1 MNVALS
7 PEEEIEEIE
16 EDEEVETSTT
26 YRINFE
32 TGRLTGETI
41 SGIEAIRQ
49 FIYMTLRTERY
60 AHPIYSHDIGTEIQE
75 LLTDTEATDEYK
87 EMEIPR
93 LLEEALLVDERID
106 HIEELEVTKQNDSFH
121 VKLAIVTD
129 EGTLE
134 IEEVMEGDV

>member
-1 MNVALS
+1 MALS
-7 PEEEIEEIE
+7 PEEEIEETE

-26 YRINFE
+26 YRIDVE

-49 FIYMTLRTERY
+49 FVYMTLRTERY

-75 LLTDTEATDEYK
+75 LLMDTEATDEYK

-93 LLEEALLVDERID
+93 LLEEALIVDERID
-106 HIEELEVTKQNDSFH
+106 HIEEIEVTKENDSFH

-134 IEEVMEGDV
+134 IEEVMESDV

>member
-1 MNVALS
+1 MALS

-16 EDEEVETSTT
+16 EDEEVETSST
-26 YRINFE
+26 YRIDFE

>member
-1 MNVALS
+1 MALS
-7 PEEEIEEIE
+7 PEEEIEETE

-26 YRINFE
+26 YQIDFDI
-32 TGRLTGETI
+32 GRLTGETI

>member
-1 MNVALS
+1 MALS
-7 PEEEIEEIE
+7 PEEEIEETE
-16 EDEEVETSTT
+16 EDDVIEPSTT
-26 YRINFE
+26 YRIDFE
-32 TGRLTGETI
+32 HGRLTNEYV

-93 LLEEALLVDERID
+93 LIEEALLVDERID
-106 HIEELEVTKQNDSFH
+106 HIEEIDIMKRNDAFL
-121 VKLAIVTD
+121 VKLAVVTD
-129 EGTLE
+129 EGALE
-134 IEEVMEGDV
+134 IEEVMGDV

>member
-1 MNVALS
+1 MALS

-26 YRINFE
+26 YRIDFE

-41 SGIEAIRQ
+41 SGIEAIQQ

>member
-1 MNVALS
+1 MALS
-7 PEEEIEEIE
+7 PEEEIEETE

-26 YRINFE
+26 YRIDFVN
-32 TGRLTGETI
+32 GRLTNEAIT
-41 SGIEAIRQ
+41 GIEAIRQ

-93 LLEEALLVDERID
+93 LLEEALVVDERID
-106 HIEELEVTKQNDSFH
+106 HIEEIEVTKQNDAFQ
-121 VKLAIVTD
+121 VKLTIVTD

>member
-1 MNVALS
+1 MALS
-7 PEEEIEEIE
+7 PEEEIEETE

-26 YRINFE
+26 YRIDFE

-49 FIYMTLRTERY
+49 FVYMTLRTERY

-75 LLTDTEATDEYK
+75 LLTDTEATNEYK

-93 LLEEALLVDERID
+93 LLEEALIVDERID

>member
-1 MNVALS
+1 MALS

-26 YRINFE
+26 YRIDFE

-93 LLEEALLVDERID
+93 LIEEALLVDERID

>member
-26 YRINFE
+26 YRIDFE

-93 LLEEALLVDERID
+93 LIEEALLVDERID

>member
-1 MNVALS
+1 MALS

-26 YRINFE
+26 YRIDFE
-32 TGRLTGETI
+32 TGRLTDETI

-106 HIEELEVTKQNDSFH
+106 HIEELEVTKQNDLFH

>member
-26 YRINFE
+26 YRIDFE

-106 HIEELEVTKQNDSFH
+106 HIEELEVTKQNASFH

>member
-1 MNVALS
+1 MALS

-26 YRINFE
+26 YRIDFE

>member
-7 PEEEIEEIE
+7 PEEEIEETE
-16 EDEEVETSTT
+16 EDDEVETSMT
-26 YRINFE
+26 YRIDVEN
-32 TGRLTGETI
+32 GRLTNEVI

-93 LLEEALLVDERID
+93 LLEEALIVDERID
-106 HIEELEVTKQNDSFH
+106 HIEEIEVTKQNDTFQ
-121 VKLAIVTD
+121 VKLAVVTD

-134 IEEVMEGDV
+134 IEEVMEADV

>member
-7 PEEEIEEIE
+7 PEEEIEETE

-26 YRINFE
+26 YRIDFE

>member
-16 EDEEVETSTT
+16 EDEEVEPSTT
-26 YRINFE
+26 YRIDFE

-106 HIEELEVTKQNDSFH
+106 HIEELEVTMQNDSFH

>member
-1 MNVALS
+1 MALS
-7 PEEEIEEIE
+7 PEEEIEETE

-26 YRINFE
+26 YRIDVE

-49 FIYMTLRTERY
+49 FVYMTLRTERY

-93 LLEEALLVDERID
+93 LLEEALIVDERID
-106 HIEELEVTKQNDSFH
+106 HIEEIEVTKENDSFH

>member
-1 MNVALS
+1 MALS

-129 EGTLE
+129 EGTIE

>member
-1 MNVALS
+1 MALS
-7 PEEEIEEIE
+7 PEEEIEETE

-26 YRINFE
+26 YRIDVE

-93 LLEEALLVDERID
+93 LLEEALIVDERID
-106 HIEELEVTKQNDSFH
+106 HIEEIEVTKENDSFH

-134 IEEVMEGDV
+134 IEEVMESDV

>member
-7 PEEEIEEIE
+7 PEEEIEEVE

-26 YRINFE
+26 YRIDFE

>member
-26 YRINFE
+26 YRIDFE

-106 HIEELEVTKQNDSFH
+106 HIEELEVTKQNESFH

>member
-1 MNVALS
+1 MALS
-7 PEEEIEEIE
+7 PEEEIEETE

-26 YRINFE
+26 YRIDFE
-32 TGRLTGETI
+32 NGRLTNEAIT
-41 SGIEAIRQ
+41 GIEAIRQ

-93 LLEEALLVDERID
+93 LLEEALVVDERID
-106 HIEELEVTKQNDSFH
+106 HIEEIEVTKQNDAFQ
-121 VKLAIVTD
+121 VKLTIVTD

>member
-1 MNVALS
+1 MALS

-26 YRINFE
+26 YRIDFE

-75 LLTDTEATDEYK
+75 LLMDTEATDEYK

>member
-1 MNVALS
+1 MALS

-32 TGRLTGETI
+32 TGRLTGESI

-106 HIEELEVTKQNDSFH
+106 HIEELEVTKQNESFH

>member
-32 TGRLTGETI
+32 TGRLTGESI

-106 HIEELEVTKQNDSFH
+106 HIEELEVTKQNESFH

>member
-1 MNVALS
+1 VALS
-7 PEEEIEEIE
+7 PEEEIEETE

-26 YRINFE
+26 YRIDVE

-49 FIYMTLRTERY
+49 FVYMTLRTERY

-93 LLEEALLVDERID
+93 LLEEALIVDERID
-106 HIEELEVTKQNDSFH
+106 HIEEIEVTKENDSFH

-134 IEEVMEGDV
+134 IEEVMESDV

>member
-1 MNVALS
+1 MALS
-7 PEEEIEEIE
+7 PEEEIEETE

-26 YRINFE
+26 YRIDFE

-49 FIYMTLRTERY
+49 FVYMTLRTERY

>member
-1 MNVALS
+1 MALS
-7 PEEEIEEIE
+7 PEEEIEETE

-26 YRINFE
+26 YRIDVE
-32 TGRLTGETI
+32 TGRLKGETI

-49 FIYMTLRTERY
+49 FVYMTLRTERY

-93 LLEEALLVDERID
+93 LLEEALIVDERID
-106 HIEELEVTKQNDSFH
+106 HIEEIEVTKENDSFH

-134 IEEVMEGDV
+134 IEEVMESDV

>member
-1 MNVALS
+1 MALS
-7 PEEEIEEIE
+7 PEEEIEETE

-26 YRINFE
+26 YRIDFE
-32 TGRLTGETI
+32 NGRLTNEAIT
-41 SGIEAIRQ
+41 GIESIRQ

-93 LLEEALLVDERID
+93 LLEEALVVDERID
-106 HIEELEVTKQNDSFH
+106 HIEEIEVTKQNDAFQ
-121 VKLAIVTD
+121 VKITIVTD

>member
-7 PEEEIEEIE
+7 PEEEIEETE

-26 YRINFE
+26 YRIDVE

-49 FIYMTLRTERY
+49 FVYMTLRTERY

-93 LLEEALLVDERID
+93 LLEEALIVDERID

-134 IEEVMEGDV
+134 IEEVMESDV

>member
-1 MNVALS
+1 MALS
-7 PEEEIEEIE
+7 PEEEIEETE

-26 YRINFE
+26 YRIDVE

-49 FIYMTLRTERY
+49 FVYMTLRTERY
-60 AHPIYSHDIGTEIQE
+60 AYPIYSHDIGTEIQE
-75 LLTDTEATDEYK
+75 LLTDTEVTDEYK

-93 LLEEALLVDERID
+93 LLEEALIVDERID

>member
-1 MNVALS
+1 MALS

-26 YRINFE
+26 YRIDFE

-93 LLEEALLVDERID
+93 SLEEALLVDERID

>member
-1 MNVALS
+1 MALS
-7 PEEEIEEIE
+7 PEEEIEETE
-16 EDEEVETSTT
+16 EDEGVETSTT
-26 YRINFE
+26 YRIDVE

-49 FIYMTLRTERY
+49 FVYMTLRTERY

-93 LLEEALLVDERID
+93 LLEEALIVDERID
-106 HIEELEVTKQNDSFH
+106 HIEEIEVTKENDSFH

-134 IEEVMEGDV
+134 IEEVMESDV

>member
-26 YRINFE
+26 YRIDFE

-129 EGTLE
+129 EGTIE

>member
-7 PEEEIEEIE
+7 PEEEIEETE

-26 YRINFE
+26 YRIDFE
-32 TGRLTGETI
+32 NGRLTNEAIT
-41 SGIEAIRQ
+41 GIESIRQ

-93 LLEEALLVDERID
+93 LLEEALVVDERID
-106 HIEELEVTKQNDSFH
+106 HIEEIEVTKQNDAFQ
-121 VKLAIVTD
+121 VKITIVTD

>member
-1 MNVALS
+1 MALS
-7 PEEEIEEIE
+7 PEEEIEETE

-26 YRINFE
+26 YRIDVE

-49 FIYMTLRTERY
+49 FVYMTLRTERY
-60 AHPIYSHDIGTEIQE
+60 AYPIYSHDIGTEIQE

-93 LLEEALLVDERID
+93 LLEEALIVDERID

>member
-7 PEEEIEEIE
+7 PEEEIEETE
-16 EDEEVETSTT
+16 EDDEVETSMT
-26 YRINFE
+26 YRIDFE
-32 TGRLTGETI
+32 NGRLTNEVI

-93 LLEEALLVDERID
+93 LLEEALIVDERID
-106 HIEELEVTKQNDSFH
+106 HIEEIEVTKQNDTFQ
-121 VKLAIVTD
+121 VRLAVVTD

-134 IEEVMEGDV
+134 IEEVMEADV

>member
-1 MNVALS
+1 MALS

-26 YRINFE
+26 YRIDFE

-106 HIEELEVTKQNDSFH
+106 HIEELEVTKQNESFH

-129 EGTLE
+129 EGTIE

>member
-1 MNVALS
+1 VALS

-26 YRINFE
+26 YRIDFE